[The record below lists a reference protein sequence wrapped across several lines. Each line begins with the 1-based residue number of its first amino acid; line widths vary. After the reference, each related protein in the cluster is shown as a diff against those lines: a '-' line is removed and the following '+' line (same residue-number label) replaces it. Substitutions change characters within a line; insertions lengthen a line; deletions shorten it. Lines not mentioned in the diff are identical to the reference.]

1 MTIRLRKQNKYASV
15 VVVTLKNKYFKR
27 FSHQKKLV
35 NATNITEEVYET
47 AKEVL
52 DEMKVDDGIRL
63 IGVRLDGLKDEVNHQ
78 VSLFENLE
86 EREET
91 KNLDKT
97 IDNLKEKY
105 GFKIIKKAS
114 LINDN
119 TRSKY

>member
-1 MTIRLRKQNKYASV
+1 
-15 VVVTLKNKYFKR
+15 
-27 FSHQKKLV
+27 
-35 NATNITEEVYET
+35 
-47 AKEVL
+47 
-52 DEMKVDDGIRL
+52 MKVDDGIRL